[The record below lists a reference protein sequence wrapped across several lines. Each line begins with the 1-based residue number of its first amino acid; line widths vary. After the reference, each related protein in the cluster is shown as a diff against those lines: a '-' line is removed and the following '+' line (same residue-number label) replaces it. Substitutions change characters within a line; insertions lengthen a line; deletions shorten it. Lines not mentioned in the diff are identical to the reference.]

1 MPRVSASFVDRR
13 RIHPRVDRPAH
24 QHHGMG
30 YVGIV
35 LGLHARDRREHRHRG
50 LAHRYDVGVA
60 AEQMQDRDQIVDVV
74 VEIEAALR
82 NRHHARVDPLGDVD
96 VVVGQEALDG
106 AAQQRRVMP
115 RHRRDD
121 EQARLR
127 TARQVLEGAL
137 EMQQAAEGPLPR
149 DEMCTGT
156 RSPPTTVEAMFHSGL
171 P

>member
-1 MPRVSASFVDRR
+1 
-13 RIHPRVDRPAH
+13 
-24 QHHGMG
+24 MG

-82 NRHHARVDPLGDVD
+82 NRHHARVNPLGDVD

-115 RHRRDD
+115 DIGATMSRRGCGRRGRCSK
-121 EQARLR
+121 ARSKCNR
-127 TARQVLEGAL
+127 RQKGRSHAT
-137 EMQQAAEGPLPR
+137 R
-149 DEMCTGT
+149 CTGT